1 MNQIPAE
8 IMSNNIASFPTFNEQ
23 HVETNNENQQN
34 NQLMFNNNYELL
46 EEQKKY
52 FEEKGQ
58 ISNNYL
64 LP

>member
-1 MNQIPAE
+1 
-8 IMSNNIASFPTFNEQ
+8 MSNKVSSPVFNVQ
-23 HVETNNENQQN
+23 HVEINNENQLIN
-34 NQLMFNNNYELL
+34 KYELL

-52 FEEKGQ
+52 FKEKGQ